1 MAKNSVPRTSGAL
14 GFLLFGLFLFALPA
28 ADPGRSQ
35 APGEQ
40 ERESAE
46 PAINGAHRTRLTA
59 FGEPSDTTP
68 SISSSASIRS
78 ARLDPPRGLDA
89 YVPVPDENP
98 ATAAKVA
105 LGRRLFFDTRLS
117 ADRSVSCASCHRPE
131 QAFSDTL
138 SLSRGV
144 HGYRTTRNAPS
155 LHNVAYRE
163 HFFWDGRVET
173 LEEQVLRPIQ
183 HPREMG
189 LTLEE
194 MERRLREVQAYR
206 REFRRVF
213 GVAGR
218 GGSKV
223 DRSGMR
229 PGPFPADRSGART
242 ASASARRASAPSPV
256 TARNVARALASYL
269 RTLLAG
275 DAPVD
280 RFTAG
285 DREDLSPVAEEG
297 FRLFSGRANCSACHP
312 VPTFSDGE
320 FHNTGV
326 SWGERDPGRFGVTGD
341 SADLGAFKTPTLRDV
356 ARTAP
361 YMHDGSLSTLE
372 DVVEFY
378 DRGGNANPYQDGEI
392 RPLEL
397 TSRERRAL
405 VAFLEALTS
414 SQTPASPARQRA
426 SLDRHHR

>member
-1 MAKNSVPRTSGAL
+1 MAKNSVARTSGAL
-14 GFLLFGLFLFALPA
+14 AFLLFGLFLFELPA
-28 ADPGRSQ
+28 ADSGRPQ
-35 APGEQ
+35 APGEK

-46 PAINGAHRTRLTA
+46 AATNGARGTRLTA
-59 FGEPSDTTP
+59 SGAPSDTMP
-68 SISSSASIRS
+68 SMSSSAGIRS

-117 ADRSVSCASCHRPE
+117 ADRSVSCSSCHRPE
-131 QAFSDTL
+131 RAFSDTL

-183 HPREMG
+183 HPKEMG

-194 MERRLREVQAYR
+194 LERRLREVQAYR
-206 REFRRVF
+206 RGFRRAF
-213 GVAGR
+213 GVPGR

-223 DRSGMR
+223 DRSGM
-229 PGPFPADRSGART
+229 PAGPSAADRSGART
-242 ASASARRASAPSPV
+242 ASASARRAPAPSPV
-256 TARNVARALASYL
+256 TARNAARALASYL

-285 DREDLSPVAEEG
+285 DLEALSPLATKG
-297 FRLFSGRANCSACHP
+297 FRLFNGRANCSACHP

-326 SWGERDPGRFGVTGD
+326 SWGGGDPGRFGVTGD

-361 YMHDGSLSTLE
+361 YMHDGSLATLE
-372 DVVEFY
+372 EVVEFY
-378 DRGGNANPYQDGEI
+378 DRGGNANPYQDPEI
-392 RPLEL
+392 RPLDL
-397 TSRERRAL
+397 TDRERRAL
-405 VAFLEALTS
+405 VAFLRALTS
-414 SQTPASPARQRA
+414 SQTPANPAGQRA
-426 SLDRHHR
+426 SLDRPHR